1 MKTAIPK
8 SLAILT
14 FLFFFNARPMVQ
26 AVVPPPDGFYPGGNT
41 AEGQNAL
48 LNLTNGAYNTAVGFL
63 SLRGNMTGNFNTGI
77 GAGTLFANTGDSN
90 TATGVGALLSNTANE
105 NTANGTLAL
114 FSNTTGLQNTAVG
127 FSALASNTTAGAN
140 SSGANTAVGAFALGS
155 NVTGGANTAIGYA
168 ALYSSTVGGNIALGD
183 LAGVDITTGSGNII
197 IGHRG
202 LPADTNTIRIGKQ
215 TQTKCFI
222 AGIRNV
228 TTDVGDAIPV
238 VIDSASQLGT
248 VSSSKRFKKEIK
260 PMKEAS
266 EAILGLEP
274 VTFRYKNDTAERPQF
289 GLIAE
294 QVADVNPD
302 LVVRNSNGEI
312 YTVRYE
318 AVNAMLLNEFLKE
331 HKKVEQLET
340 TVTNLAEQLRKVSAR
355 VETNNSVPQVAVV
368 DR

>member
-1 MKTAIPK
+1 
-8 SLAILT
+8 
-14 FLFFFNARPMVQ
+14 MVQ